1 MSAIGAMGTIR
12 AMGAMGASACGP
24 SEARSGR
31 ARASGGGAPRALR
44 NAASRWHRAL
54 ALSVLL
60 IAPVHAQDAPSG
72 DGSTP
77 LHWAAYRDDLAKVD
91 QLIRGG
97 ANVNA
102 ANDLGV
108 TPLWSASLN
117 GSEPIVKRLLD
128 AGANPNLGLLSG
140 ETPLMAASRAGKT
153 GVVDALLAKGAN
165 PNARGTRGQTAL
177 MWAVAQKHADVVKRL
192 LIGGADAHA
201 RSDTWTQMMAVPPH
215 GLPEYNRMIPHGGD
229 TALMFASRVGD
240 LASAK
245 LLVEAGANVN
255 DQDAWGV
262 SATTLAAFSGYGDI
276 ARFLLDKGADPDSD
290 KPGFTALHCAIMRRD
305 EQTVAALLA
314 HGADPNLPVK
324 AWTPTRR
331 SSDDYYFMPAL
342 VDATPYWL
350 AARFTQ
356 PSVMRLLAT
365 HGADTKVVHV
375 SNYVQGEGY
384 QRRTER
390 TTAIMAAL
398 GMGGGTAWL
407 PIDRAER
414 DALILESV
422 KAAVEFGADVNAVTM
437 DGRTALDSARA
448 QKYDA
453 VVAFLEGRGATV
465 SR

>member
-1 MSAIGAMGTIR
+1 MS
-12 AMGAMGASACGP
+12 AMGAVGAV
-24 SEARSGR
+24 
-31 ARASGGGAPRALR
+31 GAA
-44 NAASRWHRAL
+44 
-54 ALSVLL
+54 VLL
-60 IAPVHAQDAPSG
+60 LVAPVYTQDAPSG

-77 LHWAAYRDDLAKVD
+77 LHWAAYRDELSKVD
-91 QLIRGG
+91 QLIRAG

-102 ANDLGV
+102 ANDIGA
-108 TPLWSASLN
+108 TPLWAASLN
-117 GSEPIVKRLLD
+117 GSVPVVRRLLD
-128 AGANPNLGLLSG
+128 AGANPNAPLLSG
-140 ETPLMAASRAGKT
+140 ESPLMAASRAGQQAA
-153 GVVDALLAKGAN
+153 VEALIAKGAN
-165 PNARGTRGQTAL
+165 PNARGPRGQTAL
-177 MWAVAQKHADVVKRL
+177 MWAVAQKHADVVKL
-192 LIGGADAHA
+192 LLAGGADVHTAT
-201 RSDTWTQMMAVPPH
+201 DTWTQMMAVPPH
-215 GLPEYNRMIPHGGD
+215 GLPEYNRMIPHGAD
-229 TALMFASRVGD
+229 TALMFAARVGD
-240 LASAK
+240 AASAR

-255 DQDAWGV
+255 DHDAWGV

-276 ARFLLDKGADPDSD
+276 ARYLLDKGADPNNA

-314 HGADPNLPVK
+314 RGADPNARVQV
-324 AWTPTRR
+324 WTPTRR
-331 SSDDYYFMPAL
+331 SSDDYHFMPAL

-356 PSVMRLLAT
+356 PAVMKLLAK
-365 HGADTKVVHV
+365 HGADPKVIHV

-398 GMGGGTAWL
+398 GMGGGTAWV

-414 DALILESV
+414 DALILETV
-422 KAAVEFGADVNAVTM
+422 KVAVELGADFNTAST

-453 VVAFLEGRGATV
+453 VARFLEERSAPS